1 MKIST
6 FTSAVLFLALSAALA
21 MSPATQAM
29 QLMFIKNIPGDS
41 QVEGYTDWIVIDSVQ
56 AVVNEGDCEEVMI
69 SKRQDSASLLLIAA
83 ASSGMLLNEI
93 EIVNLQAGKR
103 DEPNELVE
111 TFNVKLSP
119 AKISSI
125 SLDAASDDSLVSES
139 ISLDTGALIF
149 SPNTPEEF
157 AVPCG
162 KLKK

>member
-1 MKIST
+1 MKMST
-6 FTSAVLFLALSAALA
+6 FTSAGLTLALSAALV

-83 ASSGMLLNEI
+83 ASSGTLFNEI

-103 DEPNELVE
+103 DEPDELVE
-111 TFNVKLSP
+111 TFNVNLSP

-125 SLDAASDDSLVSES
+125 SLSAESDDGRVSES

-149 SPNTPEEF
+149 SPDTPDEF